1 MESIIGQLIN
11 RYERGN
17 LTRRDLIRGLTMLAA
32 GAGVGA
38 SRIAEAQAGDPK
50 LISIDHVQINSAN
63 VRKSTEFYQKVL
75 GMQVLRVGPPDRPTC
90 CPDDSAF
97 MGIDN
102 SLMIA
107 IRKAT
112 PTTPAGR
119 IDHFGFRCK
128 DFNNDNMTKT
138 LAARGAEFKGSYVKD
153 PDGCLVQL
161 SD

>member
-1 MESIIGQLIN
+1 MESIIGQLVN

-32 GAGVGA
+32 GAGAGTA
-38 SRIAEAQAGDPK
+38 GTAEAQAPGLK
-50 LISIDHVQINSAN
+50 LINIDHVQINSGD

-90 CPDDSAF
+90 CPDESAF
-97 MGIDN
+97 MGINN

-112 PTTPAGR
+112 PVGALH
-119 IDHFGFRCK
+119 HFGFRCEN
-128 DFNNDNMTKT
+128 FNNEAVTKII
-138 LAARGAEFKGSYVKD
+138 ASRGAEFKGSYVKD
-153 PDGCLVQL
+153 PDGVLVQL